1 MLNAHI
7 LSACLCVG
15 GICVHMRYG
24 VAPITRLLKI
34 IDVFWKRAQSK
45 RLYSAQETHNFK
57 EPTDRSHPV
66 SQCPLLVYTYSNYRV
81 PWLPK
86 RQGSWDWLEVDL
98 SINESWDMTTDIISV
113 SVVHFPVMP
122 ASACMTNRP
131 TDVTKET
138 YANGKID
145 VQIYVYVYL
154 RSTANT

>member
-1 MLNAHI
+1 
-7 LSACLCVG
+7 
-15 GICVHMRYG
+15 
-24 VAPITRLLKI
+24 
-34 IDVFWKRAQSK
+34 
-45 RLYSAQETHNFK
+45 
-57 EPTDRSHPV
+57 
-66 SQCPLLVYTYSNYRV
+66 
-81 PWLPK
+81 
-86 RQGSWDWLEVDL
+86 
-98 SINESWDMTTDIISV
+98 MTTHIISV